1 MSPPQQSAVCNRLL
15 KTLSPDDFALLQPHL
30 EPVDITIR
38 EMVVEAGAPIQ
49 DALFVEKGILSIMA
63 QMPHDRIEV
72 GMIGREG
79 MSNVA
84 VAFGAERSPHGV
96 MCQADGAAL
105 RISADDL
112 RTAAH
117 RSPSLNALLG
127 RYLYYQTI
135 QTGQTAYANASL
147 NVEARL
153 ARWVLMTHDRTDGFE
168 LTLTH
173 DFLAT
178 MLGVRR
184 PGVTTA
190 THVLEGAGM
199 IQAERGRVTVLDR
212 AKLEELADDAYGLA
226 EAEYERLIEQG

>member
-1 MSPPQQSAVCNRLL
+1 VSQPQQSAVSNRLL
-15 KTLSPDDFALLQPHL
+15 QALPPDDFALLQPHL
-30 EPVDITIR
+30 EPIDLTIR
-38 EMVVEAGAPIQ
+38 QMVIEPGAPIRHGHFVEAG
-49 DALFVEKGILSIMA
+49 ILSLMA
-63 QMPHDRIEV
+63 QMHQDRIEI

-84 VAFGAERSPHGV
+84 AAFGAERSPHGV
-96 MCQADGAAL
+96 LCQADGHAL
-105 RISADDL
+105 RISVDAL
-112 RTAAH
+112 RAAV
-117 RSPSLNALLG
+117 RQSPSLGALLG
-127 RYLYYQTI
+127 RYLYYLTI

-147 NVEARL
+147 NIEARL
-153 ARWVLMTHDRTDGFE
+153 ARWVLMTHDRTYGFE

-199 IQAERGRVTVLDR
+199 IRAERGRVTVLDR
-212 AKLEELADDAYGLA
+212 AKLEELADDAYGMA
-226 EAEYERLIEQG
+226 EAEYERLIGQA